1 MGCFSNTKG
10 GNQLSSPFGKL
21 YWEVGSLRLEMEKE
35 RMTSFIRSIAAISP
49 KLSYLISSSL
59 LSTSQS
65 FVVSEF

>member
-1 MGCFSNTKG
+1 
-10 GNQLSSPFGKL
+10 
-21 YWEVGSLRLEMEKE
+21 LRLEMEKE